1 VISLDSR
8 IRLPLSEIAA
18 VAGGRFAGRD
28 TVVGR
33 IFTDSR
39 EGILADGSEMF
50 IALKGERHDGHRYVG
65 ELSARGVA
73 NFMVNEDF
81 PVGDFPESNFA
92 TVADTL
98 DALQALARNYR
109 DTFAF
114 PVLGITGS
122 NGKTC
127 VKEWIHRIFAG
138 TKRISRS
145 PRSYNSQVGVPLS
158 ILMADSASELGVFEA
173 GISMPGEMRRIERM
187 LRPDIGIFT
196 CIGDAHQ
203 ENFGDTEQKIRE
215 KLSLFDR
222 SRTLVYCA
230 DDERVHRAVVASK
243 RADAAEERADATEE
257 RADATA
263 KRADALFAWGRAAGV
278 RLQILAVAPR
288 PAGGAVLHLQ
298 LNPERRRM
306 MFETP
311 FSDPA
316 SIENLMHCIAFALL
330 AGIDERTLS
339 AAVAALEP
347 VAMRLELKAGVNGCT
362 IINDS
367 YNSDINSLGIA
378 LNFLGGMTRHA
389 RKTLVLSDILQSDAD
404 ERKLYSAVA
413 ELLRDKG
420 ITRFAGIGEALS
432 RNSRAFA
439 ALDIERIEFYADT
452 ESFLRR
458 CSKSEFGGEAVLLK
472 GGRRFRFERISRL
485 LEHKTHQTVMEVNL
499 DALTDNLNL
508 FRSKLKPETKLA
520 AMVKAFSYGHGGVEI
535 ASLLQYHRVDYLAVA
550 YADEGIELR
559 EAGIEMPIVVLNTDP
574 DNFDL
579 MIDYRLEP
587 EIYSRNSLSAFLS
600 VASRIGAVRY
610 PVHIKVDTGMNR
622 LGLSDDDLPAL
633 CRLIASD
640 DAIEI
645 ASVFSHLAAA
655 DEPRHDEFTR
665 RQIARFASFC
675 TRLEA
680 ETGRRFTKHILN
692 SAGIERFPEAQFD
705 MVRLG
710 IGLYGYGGEMRGLR
724 RAATLRSAIVR
735 IKTVAPDETVG
746 YGRHGRVESARR
758 IATVP
763 IGYADGLDRKLGNGA
778 GYFAVNGTPAP
789 LIGNVCMD
797 ACMIDVTGI
806 EAAEGDKVVII
817 GDNPSADDIA
827 AILGTIS
834 YEVLTSVSRRVK
846 RIFVA
851 D

>member
-1 VISLDSR
+1 MINLDSHLR
-8 IRLPLSEIAA
+8 RSLSATAA
-18 VAGGRFAGRD
+18 TVGGRFTGKD
-28 TVVGR
+28 VVVKR
-33 IFTDSR
+33 IFIDSR
-39 EGILADGSEMF
+39 EGFLADGDELF
-50 IALKGERHDGHRYVG
+50 VALRGERHDGHRYAG
-65 ELSARGVA
+65 ELSARGVV

-81 PVGDFPESNFA
+81 PVGDFPESNFVI
-92 TVADTL
+92 VADTL
-98 DALQALARNYR
+98 DALQALAGHYR
-109 DTFAF
+109 DSFAF

-158 ILMADSASELGVFEA
+158 ILMADSGSDLGVFEA
-173 GISMPGEMRRIERM
+173 GISKPGEMRGIERI
-187 LRPDIGIFT
+187 LRPDAGIFT

-203 ENFGDTEQKIRE
+203 ENFRDTEQKITE
-215 KLSLFDR
+215 KLTLFTH
-222 SRTLVYCA
+222 SRKLVYCA
-230 DDERVHRAVVASK
+230 DDERIHRAVVAVK
-243 RADAAEERADATEE
+243 RADE
-257 RADATA
+257 
-263 KRADALFAWGRAAGV
+263 LFAWGRAEHV

-288 PAGGAVLHLQ
+288 PEGGVLLSLQ

-306 MFETP
+306 EFATP
-311 FSDPA
+311 FSDAA
-316 SIENLMHCIAFALL
+316 SIENVMHCIAFALF
-330 AGIDERTLS
+330 AGIDENALRAT
-339 AAVAALEP
+339 VAALEP

-367 YNSDINSLGIA
+367 YNSDVNSLSIA
-378 LNFLGGMTRHA
+378 LNFLGGMTRHV

-413 ELLRDKG
+413 ELLRHKG

-432 RNSRAFA
+432 RNSSAFA
-439 ALDIERIEFYADT
+439 SLDIERIEFYADT
-452 ESFLRR
+452 ESFLQR
-458 CSKSEFGGEAVLLK
+458 CNKSLFRNEAVLLK

-485 LEHKTHQTVMEVNL
+485 LELKTHQTVMEVNL
-499 DALTDNLNL
+499 DALTDNLNY
-508 FRSKLKPETKLA
+508 FRSKLNSRTKLTV
-520 AMVKAFSYGHGGVEI
+520 MVKAFSYGHGGAEI
-535 ASLLQYHRVDYLAVA
+535 AALLQYHRVDYLAVA

-587 EIYSRNSLSAFLS
+587 EIYSLNSLSVFLS
-600 VASRIGAVRY
+600 TASKIGVVRY

-633 CRLIASD
+633 CRLVAEGD
-640 DAIEI
+640 GVEI

-655 DEPRHDEFTR
+655 DEPGHDEFTR
-665 RQIARFASFC
+665 LQIARFESFC
-675 TRLEA
+675 KRLET
-680 ETGRRFTKHILN
+680 ETGRSFTKHILN

-710 IGLYGYGGEMRGLR
+710 IGLYGYGVENARHGLR
-724 RAATLRSAIVR
+724 RVATLRSAIVR
-735 IKTVAPDETVG
+735 IKTVEPDETVG
-746 YGRHGRVESARR
+746 YGRHGRVESARK

-778 GYFAVNGTPAP
+778 GYFVVNGKSAP
-789 LIGNVCMD
+789 VIGNICMD

-806 EAAEGDKVVII
+806 EVAEGDKVLILCE
-817 GDNPSADDIA
+817 NPSADDVA
-827 AILGTIS
+827 AILETIP

-846 RIFVA
+846 RIFVS